1 MTPAPALAV
10 PTILVVDDYSD
21 TRELLSV
28 LLHRQGYKVVE
39 AESGLEGFLKASG
52 SPPDLII
59 IDLAL
64 PGLDGIQAARRIH
77 DTPGLSRIP
86 IFAVSAY
93 LTPQVKA
100 KARAAGC
107 VEIFGK
113 PFDLDSLLETISVT
127 LGNR

>member
-21 TRELLSV
+21 TRELLSMF
-28 LLHRQGYKVVE
+28 LHRQGYKVVE
-39 AESGLEGFLKASG
+39 AESGVEGFLKASG

-64 PGLDGIQAARRIH
+64 PGLDGIQAAQRIH

-93 LTPQVKA
+93 LTSQVEA
-100 KARAAGC
+100 EARAAGC

-113 PFDLDSLLETISVT
+113 PFDLDSLLETISMT
-127 LGNR
+127 LGER